1 MENLYQR
8 LLEFTRD
15 GVHRYTFA
23 DGTIRTANQ
32 GFVDV
37 LDLDCKP
44 EDVIGKRVADLIEY
58 VEEPG
63 TIRAALEKTGEIHG
77 FEYRFRTLKGDDR
90 WVVHDSFLVTD
101 PEAGEKVVE
110 AITRD
115 ITFRKVTEQSLR
127 ESEAK
132 YRNLVENAR
141 DGICIIRGGK
151 LVYVNQRLAEMTG
164 NAVEDVIGTAFLDYV
179 DPTEVNRAT
188 EAYEQMMRDEAET
201 RRLDT
206 LLRGREGQRIDVAI
220 NAGVI
225 PYEGGQAALLMIRD
239 VTEERRWQE
248 ALRENERIE
257 TIRTLARGVA
267 HSFNNIIGVIQG
279 YAVSIADNLLPET
292 RPHQYSKKIA
302 DAARH
307 ALHLTERLTS
317 VAEVT
322 EGSLRAHVQT
332 VPLGDVVADAVDLV
346 KHAFSDKGIRVEVKG
361 SESMPAVQADRS
373 QLFDALM
380 SVIINASEAMPKGG
394 SVVIDHV
401 ERKITRPRVNPAAEG
416 GIFVGL
422 RIRDSGE
429 GMSRDLV
436 RKVFDPFFTTKQD
449 PSAFGLGL
457 TMARTMLVG
466 MGGWI
471 DVRSREGRGTMV
483 RFYMPKVVEAPDPGE
498 DTAGDRRDGTILLA
512 DDDEN
517 ARRIVAEVLEARG
530 YTVLHASNGEET
542 VGLFAENA
550 DCIKVAVIDMIM
562 PGTDGQHAMD
572 GILKRKPDA
581 RIILTSGFSRDY
593 VRGCFPAGAWA
604 FLQKPYTP
612 NRLVDLIDSLL
623 AKKRVP
629 GSADG

>member
-1 MENLYQR
+1 MENLYKR

-15 GVHRYTFA
+15 SVHRYTFA
-23 DGTIRTANQ
+23 DGTIQMANQ
-32 GFVDV
+32 GFVDF

-44 EDVIGKRVADLIEY
+44 EEVVGKRVGDLIEY

-63 TIRAALEKTGEIHG
+63 TIRAALEKKGEIHG
-77 FEYRFRTLKGDDR
+77 FEYRFRTLKGEDR
-90 WVVHDSFLVTD
+90 WVVHDSFLTTD
-101 PEAGEKVVE
+101 PETGEKVVE

-115 ITFRKVTEQSLR
+115 ITLRKVTEQSLR

-141 DGICIIRGGK
+141 DGICIIQEGK
-151 LVYVNQRLAEMTG
+151 LVYVNQRLAELTG
-164 NAVEDVIGTAFLDYV
+164 HSVDDVIGTAFLDYV
-179 DPTEVNRAT
+179 DPVEAARAA
-188 EAYEQMMRDEAET
+188 EAYEQMLREEAET
-201 RRLDT
+201 QRLDT
-206 LLRGREGQRIDVAI
+206 LLRSREGQRIDVAI

-239 VTEERRWQE
+239 VTEEKRWQE

-279 YAVSIADNLLPET
+279 YAVSITDNLLPET
-292 RPHQYSKKIA
+292 RPHQYSKRIG

-322 EGSLRAHVQT
+322 EGSLRANVKT
-332 VPLGDVVADAVDLV
+332 VPLNEVVADAVDLV
-346 KHAFSDKGIRVEVKG
+346 EHAFSDKGIRVEVKG
-361 SESMPAVQADRS
+361 SEMMPAVHADRS

-380 SVIINASEAMPKGG
+380 SVIINASEAMPGGG

-401 ERKITRPRVNPAAEG
+401 ERKIARPRVNPAADG
-416 GIFVGL
+416 GVFVGL

-436 RKVFDPFFTTKQD
+436 RKIFDPFFTTKQD

-471 DVRSREGRGTMV
+471 DVRSREGRGTVV
-483 RFYMPKVVEAPDPGE
+483 RFYMPKVVDAVELEE
-498 DTAGDRRDGTILLA
+498 DTIEDRKEGTILLA
-512 DDDEN
+512 DDDED
-517 ARRIVAEVLEARG
+517 ARRIVAEALEATG
-530 YTVLHASNGEET
+530 YTVLNASNGEEA
-542 VGLFAENA
+542 VGLHAENA
-550 DCIKVAVIDMIM
+550 DDIKVAVIDMIM
-562 PGTDGQHAMD
+562 PGTDGQHALE

-581 RIILTSGFSRDY
+581 RIVLTSGFSRDY
-593 VRGCFPAGAWA
+593 VRGRFPSGAWS

-612 NRLVDLIDSLL
+612 NRLVDLVDSLL
-623 AKKRVP
+623 AKKQVP

>member
-1 MENLYQR
+1 MENLYKR

-15 GVHRYTFA
+15 SVHRYTFA
-23 DGTIRTANQ
+23 DGTIQMANQ
-32 GFVDV
+32 GFVDF

-44 EDVIGKRVADLIEY
+44 EEVVGKRVGDLIEY

-63 TIRAALEKTGEIHG
+63 TIRAALEKKGEIHG
-77 FEYRFRTLKGDDR
+77 FEYRFRTLKGEDR
-90 WVVHDSFLVTD
+90 WVVHDSFLTTD
-101 PEAGEKVVE
+101 PETGEKVVE

-115 ITFRKVTEQSLR
+115 ITLRKVTEQSLR

-141 DGICIIRGGK
+141 DGICIIQEGN

-164 NAVEDVIGTAFLDYV
+164 HSVDDVIGTAFLDYV
-179 DPTEVNRAT
+179 DPVEVARAT
-188 EAYEQMMRDEAET
+188 EAYEQMLRDEAET
-201 RRLDT
+201 QRLDT
-206 LLRGREGQRIDVAI
+206 LLRNREGQRIDVAI

-239 VTEERRWQE
+239 VTEEKRWQE

-279 YAVSIADNLLPET
+279 YAVSITDNLLPET
-292 RPHQYSKKIA
+292 RPHQYSKRIG

-322 EGSLRAHVQT
+322 EGSLRANVKT
-332 VPLGDVVADAVDLV
+332 VPLNEVVADAVDLV
-346 KHAFSDKGIRVEVKG
+346 EHAFSDKGIRVEVKG
-361 SESMPAVQADRS
+361 SEMMPAVHADRS

-380 SVIINASEAMPKGG
+380 SVIINASEAMPGGG

-401 ERKITRPRVNPAAEG
+401 ERKIARPRVNPVADG
-416 GIFVGL
+416 GVFVGL

-436 RKVFDPFFTTKQD
+436 RKIFDPFFTTKQD

-471 DVRSREGRGTMV
+471 DVRSREGRGTVV
-483 RFYMPKVVEAPDPGE
+483 RFYMPKVVDAAKLEE
-498 DTAGDRRDGTILLA
+498 DTTEDRKEGTILLA
-512 DDDEN
+512 DDDED
-517 ARRIVAEVLEARG
+517 ARRIVAEALEATG
-530 YTVLHASNGEET
+530 YTVLNASNGEEA
-542 VGLFAENA
+542 VGLHAENA
-550 DCIKVAVIDMIM
+550 DDIKVAVIDMIM
-562 PGTDGQHAMD
+562 PGTDGEHALE

-581 RIILTSGFSRDY
+581 RIVLTSGFSRDY
-593 VRGCFPAGAWA
+593 VRGRFPSGAWS

-612 NRLVDLIDSLL
+612 NRLVDLVDSLL
-623 AKKRVP
+623 VKKQVS